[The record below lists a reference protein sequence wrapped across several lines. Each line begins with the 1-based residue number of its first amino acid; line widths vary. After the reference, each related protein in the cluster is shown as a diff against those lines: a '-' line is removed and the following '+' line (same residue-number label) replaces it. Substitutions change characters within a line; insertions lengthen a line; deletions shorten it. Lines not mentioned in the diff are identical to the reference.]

1 MIQKKIY
8 RVIGKEKVIV
18 NETPAISEI
27 EKFWDTTCSKEKSFN
42 ENAKWIK
49 NVQTNNA
56 NIQGQQWSD
65 ISDEDCRQP

>member
-1 MIQKKIY
+1 M
-8 RVIGKEKVIV
+8 
-18 NETPAISEI
+18 TPAISEI
-27 EKFWDTTCSKEKSFN
+27 EKFWDTMCSKEKSFN